1 MKSEFAPVISTLQA
15 ALPGLKGVYL
25 FGSRADGTA
34 RPDSDYDLAFLAPN
48 HSLSDY
54 ALYRLRLQLASLLNA
69 DVDLIDLYPA
79 STTLQFQVVAKGQC
93 LFSSDNLFCNEFDLF
108 VFSSYQRLTEGRR
121 EIIQDVH
128 QRGFVYAR

>member
-1 MKSEFAPVISTLQA
+1 MKPEFTPIIAALQA

-34 RPDSDYDLAFLAPN
+34 RRDSDYDLAFLAPD

-54 ALYRLRLQLASLLNA
+54 ALYRLRSQLAALLNA
-69 DVDLIDLYPA
+69 EVDLIDLYRA
-79 STTLQFQVVAKGQC
+79 STVLQFQVVAKGRRV
-93 LFSSDNLFCNEFDLF
+93 FSADKLFCDEFDLF
-108 VFSSYQRLTEGRR
+108 VFSSYQRLNEGRR

>member
-1 MKSEFAPVISTLQA
+1 MKSEFTPVVAVLQA

-34 RPDSDYDLAFLAPN
+34 QPDSDYDLAFLAPN

-54 ALYRLRLQLASLLNA
+54 AVYRLRLQLASLLNA
-69 DVDLIDLYPA
+69 DVDLIDLYA
-79 STTLQFQVVAKGQC
+79 AATVLQFQVVTKGER

-108 VFSSYQRLTEGRR
+108 VFSSYQRLNEGRR
-121 EIIQDVH
+121 EIIQDIY